1 LQVDCPFP
9 PSDKIG
15 INLVQTGEEE
25 IVPMKKM
32 KMAWV
37 PYVPLEDRYCCVT
50 YIEQYLLPFV
60 VIVYIPAFSLY
71 FVTYF
76 AHLAIALPTGL
87 AGLNV

>member
-1 LQVDCPFP
+1 
-9 PSDKIG
+9 
-15 INLVQTGEEE
+15 
-25 IVPMKKM
+25 
-32 KMAWV
+32 V
-37 PYVPLEDRYCCVT
+37 PYVPLEDWYCCVT

-60 VIVYIPAFSLY
+60 FILYIPAFSLY